1 MSLTMPNKKYFF
13 DFLLLKTF
21 TGHNIEHFSEV
32 SRVWRQRDPFDS
44 SGHTS
49 LITSEHW
56 EQKRAAQRYT
66 STISRQWLV
75 VRML

>member
-21 TGHNIEHFSEV
+21 TGHNIENFSEV
-32 SRVWRQRDPFDS
+32 SRVWRHRDPFDS

-56 EQKRAAQRYT
+56 EQRRVAQRYT